1 MTTIDKYIEKTRIQ
15 NESLHQV
22 IFSIFNFTDIKTN
35 YKRAS
40 TVQKKEEMVD
50 EVISVMEKFLE
61 LNIVKDKS
69 QKLEMIDVLDKLY
82 FKKEVLELLKS
93 EIKLKD
99 IQEAGN
105 RLGKKSQS
113 AF

>member
-1 MTTIDKYIEKTRIQ
+1 MATIDKYIEKTKIKD
-15 NESLHQV
+15 EDLHQV
-22 IFSIFNFTDIKTN
+22 IFSIFNFTAIKAN

-50 EVISVMEKFLE
+50 EVISLMEKFLE
-61 LNIVKDKS
+61 LDIVKDKS
-69 QKLEMIDVLDKLY
+69 QKLAIIDVLDKLY
-82 FKKEVLELLKS
+82 FRKEVLELLKS

-99 IQEAGN
+99 IQETGN
-105 RLGKKSQS
+105 RLGEKSQS